1 MRALVLGGAGG
12 MGQGV
17 ARDLIKQQQVTDVV
31 LGDLYPDPERLAPKL
46 RDSEKVNLIKMDVND
61 HDGMVNTFK
70 EIDVVINCAG
80 PFYKT
85 AVPVAKAAVE
95 AKVNYIDICDDYEG
109 TEILFNSEIDKMAR
123 EAGITV
129 LTGMGSDPGTN
140 NVLVK
145 WYADRLDSVDEIYLY
160 WVVSIAELAGAA
172 WDHSLHMTLGK
183 IPQYLNGELVHVEG
197 GTEVVAEE
205 FLEPLGTCHVRYV
218 GHPQPL
224 TIPKYIKGVK
234 NVIIKGA
241 LIPQWVDELIKEQKD
256 TGFWQIIKTIS
267 NGELVHV
274 EGGTEV
280 VAEEFLEPLGT
291 CHVRYVGHPQP
302 LTIPKYIKGVKNVVI
317 KGALIPQWVDELIKQ
332 QKDTGFLGKEPI
344 DIKGT
349 RVTPY
354 DLALKLWE
362 TIPEGRDNGPQA
374 SGLKVIVKGERDG
387 KKVTYTADM
396 VGRMA
401 PGTGLPA
408 SIAAL
413 MMDAGDVTEKGVV
426 APEGCI
432 DPDKFLAAFL
442 KRGAR
447 IHQTEKISSML
458 EV

>member
-1 MRALVLGGAGG
+1 MRAIVLGGAGG

-17 ARDLIKQQQVTDVV
+17 ARDLIKQQQVTDVI
-31 LGDLYPDPERLAPKL
+31 LADLYPDPERLAPKL
-46 RDSEKVNLIKMDVND
+46 RDSEKATLIKMDVND
-61 HDGMVNTFK
+61 HDAMVNRFK

-95 AKVNYIDICDDYEG
+95 AKKNYIDICDDYEG
-109 TEILFNSEIDKMAR
+109 TEILFNSDIDKMAK

-140 NVLVK
+140 NILVK
-145 WYADRLDSVDEIYLY
+145 WYADRLDQVDDIYLY

-183 IPQYLNGELVHVEG
+183 IPQYINGKLVYVEG
-197 GTEVVAEE
+197 GTEEIAEQ

-224 TIPKYIKGVK
+224 TLPRYIKGVK

-241 LIPQWVDELIKEQKD
+241 LIPLWVDELIKDQKNSGLLS
-256 TGFWQIIKTIS
+256 T
-267 NGELVHV
+267 
-274 EGGTEV
+274 
-280 VAEEFLEPLGT
+280 
-291 CHVRYVGHPQP
+291 
-302 LTIPKYIKGVKNVVI
+302 
-317 KGALIPQWVDELIKQ
+317 
-332 QKDTGFLGKEPI
+332 EPI

-349 RVTPY
+349 KVTPY

-362 TIPEGRDNGPQA
+362 TIPEGRDNGPQS

-408 SIAAL
+408 SIASL
-413 MMDAGDVTEKGVV
+413 MMDAGDVTVKGVV

-432 DPDKFLAAFL
+432 DPGKFIGAFL

-447 IHQTEKISSML
+447 IHQTENISSMF

>member
-17 ARDLIKQQQVTDVV
+17 ARDLIKQQQVIDVV
-31 LGDLYPDPERLAPKL
+31 LGDLYPVPERLAPKL
-46 RDSEKVNLIKMDVND
+46 RDSEKVSLIKMDVND

-70 EIDVVINCAG
+70 GIDVVINCAG

-109 TEILFNSEIDKMAR
+109 TEILFNSEIDKMAG

-183 IPQYLNGELVHVEG
+183 VPQYLNGELVHVEG

-218 GHPQPL
+218 GHPQPI
-224 TIPKYIKGVK
+224 TIPKYIKGVR
-234 NVIIKGA
+234 NVVIKGA

-256 TGFWQIIKTIS
+256 TGF
-267 NGELVHV
+267 
-274 EGGTEV
+274 
-280 VAEEFLEPLGT
+280 
-291 CHVRYVGHPQP
+291 
-302 LTIPKYIKGVKNVVI
+302 
-317 KGALIPQWVDELIKQ
+317 
-332 QKDTGFLGKEPI
+332 LGKGPI

-349 RVTPY
+349 GVTPY

-362 TIPEGRDNGPQA
+362 TIPERRDKGPQA
-374 SGLKVIVKGERDG
+374 SGLKVIVQGERGG